1 MSDKIDFQRYK
12 PRLIEYIS
20 MSCGGLRVQN
30 GVNFR
35 CPLHDDGDT
44 PDKFSAIVR
53 NDQAMTCYGCGF
65 HGDIYDLCEALTGTT
80 NPAEQYR
87 SVAATFGD
95 ITDTGTYKPYIPPKN
110 IPKPEPAFTPDPE
123 ALQKIDEYLYNQKD
137 FYIEQISSFFHAR
150 KVPVAL
156 IPACVAQVSYWPGY
170 GLVLRDVGKTVLDA
184 AGIPE
189 RAFIPPGIIVRL
201 AVGYKLHYFDDTG
214 ATIKRGSIASKTFPF
229 PDIPDG
235 DFVLCEGELDQI
247 TSRAAG
253 FDNVRSIGGTN
264 GLRPK
269 DTEVLRGHDVVL
281 AMDNDEAG
289 RKAAPKIR
297 NMIAEITG
305 NSAVREIVYPPDT
318 KEKDLDDLVKAGKAE
333 LLAEMIKEAANA
345 ERTER
350 TNTGTGNTAG
360 VVDNG
365 SGCDVATGSTKEAHG
380 TDDSGTLRNTQS
392 AVSVRSETIERDQD
406 GTGNTGNKEGGID
419 DAGKENRR
427 SDSEGRGAIEES
439 GEGTIEGNASE
450 PDGAPDNG
458 NGERC
463 QSADNSVEGTDPLNI
478 PPEKI
483 PFRFLGFDNGAYY
496 VMPKN
501 QNIPLSIS
509 RGEKSIGD
517 KLFEIGTRDWWEA
530 CFHKQC
536 FDKNGEPYEVF
547 DKAGAIEWFRM
558 QEVKRGMYDDEKILG
573 LGAHVDGDKI
583 MVNTGRA
590 VVSPDGIVS
599 RYENYSGNN
608 VYCRSKSEIVISA
621 DPWTE
626 DDGAFFVDQ
635 IRTFNFNSEAAYFA
649 IPGFCAIAPFASCLF
664 RRPHIFITGARG
676 LGKTYLLHDIII
688 PIIGN
693 QTIYADAG
701 KGGIT
706 EAGLRQTA
714 GADCRPMVID
724 EFEANKKSDLAMVD
738 NILALARTAYG
749 GEKTIKGS
757 SSQKAISFAT
767 KMMFCFAAVN
777 VNISD
782 AATRSRFA
790 ICRIGG
796 KSHGKA
802 KRIKNPDGLRA
813 RMFRRLQTIRDEID
827 TCHDLLMLEQENGG
841 CGFEFREADTFA
853 PLFTG
858 FWAIVSDAPFGDT
871 TREKDADLLERIKK
885 AALTIRGNEESEIDE
900 ERVLTRIF
908 QEKVRLPSG
917 AEKTIAQMLTELDNL
932 QKPLYADDAQLYG
945 LRRMKGTEAQGCS
958 GLEVLAVSTK
968 NDMIAKMLENTPFSN
983 YKEVL
988 KRNSAAMFG
997 GMAKTVRIGG
1007 VTQSAI
1013 IFDWKTITE
1022 LYFSDYVDKVPF

>member
-1 MSDKIDFQRYK
+1 MTDQKIDFQRYK
-12 PRLIEYIS
+12 PRLIEYLS
-20 MSCGGLRVQN
+20 TVCGTQAQN

-44 PDKFSAIVR
+44 PDKWSAIVR
-53 NDQAMTCYGCGF
+53 NNQSMTCYGCGF
-65 HGDIYDLCEALTGTT
+65 HGDIYDLCGALTGET
-80 NPAEQYR
+80 NIAEQYR
-87 SVAATFGD
+87 SVARSFGD
-95 ITDTGTYKPYIPPKN
+95 IAENGTYKPYTPPKH
-110 IPKPEPAFTPDPE
+110 IPKTEPIFTPDLE
-123 ALQKIDEYLYNQKD
+123 ALRKVDAWLIGQKD
-137 FYIEQISSFFHAR
+137 FYIEQTASFFHTR
-150 KVPVAL
+150 GVPADLVGS
-156 IPACVAQVSYWPGY
+156 CVSQVFYWPGY
-170 GLVLRDVGKTVLDA
+170 GLALRELGKDTLDK

-189 RAFIPPGIIVRL
+189 RAFIPAGIIVRL
-201 AVGYKLHYFDDTG
+201 AVGYKLHYFDDMG

-229 PDIPDG
+229 PDLPIDS
-235 DFVLCEGELDQI
+235 DTVILCEGELDQI
-247 TSRAAG
+247 TARAAG
-253 FDNVRSIGGTN
+253 FDNVRSIGGVN

-269 DTEVLRGHDVVL
+269 DAEKLRGYNVVL
-281 AMDNDEAG
+281 AMDNDDAG
-289 RKAAPKIR
+289 RRAIQKIG
-297 NMIAEITG
+297 NMIAEIPG
-305 NSAVREIVYPPDT
+305 ISAVRYTKYPADT
-318 KEKDLDDLVKAGKAE
+318 KEKDLDDLVKAGKSDF
-333 LLAEMIKEAANA
+333 LAEIIKGAIYA
-345 ERTER
+345 EGQKG
-350 TNTGTGNTAG
+350 GTRHG
-360 VVDNG
+360 G
-365 SGCDVATGSTKEAHG
+365 SGGLACGSGQIGMASAR
-380 TDDSGTLRNTQS
+380 TDDGNGENDTGALRSVQP
-392 AVSVRSETIERDQD
+392 AVPVRAGGIED
-406 GTGNTGNKEGGID
+406 TGNTGHTGTEKGGID
-419 DAGKENRR
+419 YAGEE
-427 SDSEGRGAIEES
+427 DGRGYNQGRDVVAES
-439 GEGTIEGNASE
+439 GKNIVEGNATE
-450 PDGAPDNG
+450 PDRTPDNG
-458 NGERC
+458 NGERLEG
-463 QSADNSVEGTDPLNI
+463 ADSGDKTGDII
-478 PPEKI
+478 PPDQI
-483 PFRFLGFDNGAYY
+483 PFRFLGFDAGAYY

-517 KLFEIGTRDWWEA
+517 KLFEIGVRDWWEA
-530 CFHKQC
+530 CFTKTVYT
-536 FDKNGEPYEVF
+536 KTGEPIEVF
-547 DKAGAIEWFRM
+547 DKESAVEWFRA
-558 QEVKRGMYDDEKILG
+558 ESVKHGMYDDEKILG
-573 LGAHVDGDKI
+573 LGAHVDGKQI
-583 MVNTGRA
+583 VVNTGRA
-590 VVSPDGIVS
+590 VVSPDGTVS
-599 RYENYSGNN
+599 RYELYNGKN

-621 DPWTE
+621 EPWTE
-626 DDGAFFVDQ
+626 EDGQFFVDQ
-635 IRTFNFNSEAAYFA
+635 IRTFNFNTESAYLA
-649 IPGFCAIAPFASCLF
+649 IPGFCALAPFASCLF

-827 TCHDLLMLEQENGG
+827 TCHDMLMETEENGG
-841 CGFEFREADTFA
+841 LDFEFREADTFS
-853 PLFTG
+853 PLFAG
-858 FWAIVSDAPFGDT
+858 YWAIVSDAPFGDT
-871 TREKDADLLERIKK
+871 TRPQDAELLEQIKN
-885 AALTIRGNEESEIDE
+885 AARSIRVNEESEIDE

-908 QEKVRLPSG
+908 QEKVRISSDK
-917 AEKTIAQMLTELDNL
+917 EKTIAQMLTELDEL
-932 QKPLYADDAQLYG
+932 KKMLYPEQVQLYG
-945 LRRMKGTEAQGCS
+945 LRRMKGTESMGCS
-958 GLEVLAVSTK
+958 GVEVLAVSTK

-997 GMAKTVRIGG
+997 GCAKTVRIAG

-1013 IFDWKTITE
+1013 IFDWKLIEE
-1022 LYFSDYVDKVPF
+1022 LYFSDYADKVPF